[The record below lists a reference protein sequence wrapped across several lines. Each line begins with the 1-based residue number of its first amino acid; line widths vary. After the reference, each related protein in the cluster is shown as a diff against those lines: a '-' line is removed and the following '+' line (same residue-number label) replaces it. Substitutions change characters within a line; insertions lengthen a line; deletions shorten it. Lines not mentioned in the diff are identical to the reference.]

1 MKSFAQIILRS
12 SLTFPLLAAL
22 VACAPLSDV
31 HSGSATATPPM
42 RTYQEPYKIAPL
54 DQIAVLKVGKPPVIL
69 TITTDTPVEYPE
81 GRPLKIIGRSTD
93 EVTALLKQRDPSI
106 HSIAVNE
113 YRGNRIT
120 VTGEVNIQTNF
131 VLQDSP
137 TRVLDAIASSGG
149 FTPLADTSR
158 VRLTRHNAGKVE
170 VFELDIHEAQR
181 GSSDYFNMLLEPGDR
196 IYVPKSF
203 L

>member
-1 MKSFAQIILRS
+1 MKSFTKIIRRG
-12 SLTFPLLAAL
+12 SLVVSLLPAL
-22 VACAPLSDV
+22 VACAPLSDI
-31 HSGSATATPPM
+31 HQDSTAATPPM
-42 RTYQEPYKIAPL
+42 RTYQEPYRIAPL
-54 DQIAVLKVGKPPVIL
+54 DQIAISKNGRPPVIL

-81 GRPLKIIGRSTD
+81 GQPLKIIGRSTD
-93 EVTALLKQRDPSI
+93 EVTAVLKRRDPSI
-106 HSIAVNE
+106 TSIAINE

-137 TRVLDAIASSGG
+137 TRVLDAIASAGG
-149 FTPLADTSR
+149 FTPLADTSC

-170 VFELDIHEAQR
+170 VFELDIHAAQR

-196 IYVPKSF
+196 IFVPKSF